1 VLKAGGQLIHRQ
13 KFKLVRQQ
21 QKPQAFIATR
31 PSKIYSCDITYLPT
45 LKRGMFFYVYLVLDI
60 DSRKIVG
67 WQDQDCESSALAAEM
82 MIDICHREGVVN
94 NQVTLHSGN
103 GGSLKGAT
111 MLATL
116 QELGG

>member
-1 VLKAGGQLIHRQ
+1 MLKAGGQLIHRQ

-67 WQDQDCESSALAAEM
+67 WQVQDCESSALAAKM
-82 MIDICHREGVVN
+82 MIDICHRECVVN
-94 NQVTLHSGN
+94 NQVTLHSRYYP
-103 GGSLKGAT
+103 
-111 MLATL
+111 
-116 QELGG
+116 